1 MRSDAFISSISALS
15 GEDEKFEELK
25 KGLPLGEDTVGNI
38 LISQKREKPLTVRDT
53 CVTGVGRS
61 GFIRRFLL
69 TISCLYEKSEACF
82 FILSPR
88 QDYGDLLRLR
98 NMDVTVP
105 YIRTKSDLN
114 LALDTLKE
122 LLRQRDY
129 GKGYPHLFLVLDGL
143 EELPDCNKN
152 GDLEEYRQ
160 IFDFF
165 VRRTDVDLICGADL
179 MRSIFSGYP
188 GAFVGVG
195 NCLVTIREEG
205 KADVTYVGDDAS
217 LSLPIPMR
225 YPTEPAFMETIIY
238 FNALS
243 VNGDA
248 DTAEPA

>member
-1 MRSDAFISSISALS
+1 MRSDAFISSISALAS
-15 GEDEKFEELK
+15 DDKKFEELK
-25 KGLPLGEDTVGNI
+25 TGLPLGEDTVGNI
-38 LISQKREKPLTVRDT
+38 LVAQKREKPLTVRNT
-53 CVTGVGRS
+53 CITGVGRC

-69 TISCLYEKSEACF
+69 TISCLYEKSDACF

-88 QDYGDLLRLR
+88 QEYGELLRLR

-114 LALDTLKE
+114 LAVETIKE
-122 LLRQRDY
+122 LLRLREF

-143 EELPDCNKN
+143 EELPECNRN

-165 VRRTDVDLICGADL
+165 ARRTDVDLICGADL

-195 NCLVTIREEG
+195 NCLVSIREEG

-225 YPTEPAFMETIIY
+225 YPTEPAFTETIIY
-238 FNALS
+238 FNALQ
-243 VNGDA
+243 NGDA
-248 DTAEPA
+248 NTETESV

>member
-1 MRSDAFISSISALS
+1 MRSDAFISSISALAS
-15 GEDEKFEELK
+15 DDKKFEELK
-25 KGLPLGEDTVGNI
+25 TGLPLGEDTVGYI
-38 LISQKREKPLTVRDT
+38 LVAQKREKPLTVRNT
-53 CVTGVGRS
+53 CITGVGRC

-69 TISCLYEKSEACF
+69 TISCLYEKSDACF

-88 QDYGDLLRLR
+88 QEYGELLRLR

-114 LALDTLKE
+114 LAVETIKE
-122 LLRQRDY
+122 LLRLREF

-143 EELPDCNKN
+143 EELPECNRN

-165 VRRTDVDLICGADL
+165 ARRTDVDLICGADL

-195 NCLVTIREEG
+195 NCLVSIREEG

-225 YPTEPAFMETIIY
+225 YPTEPAFTETIIY
-238 FNALS
+238 FNALQ
-243 VNGDA
+243 NGDA
-248 DTAEPA
+248 NTETESV